1 MPRAKSICYVNDC
14 TKVTVRSGRCDEHA
28 PPARKGWDRR
38 SARNRSRPGDWSSR
52 RARVLARDRF
62 TCQKCGTR
70 ENLQVDHIVSVSRGG
85 SWDLDNLW
93 VLCGKCHALK
103 TYYEDRHD

>member
-1 MPRAKSICYVNDC
+1 MPRAKSICLVSGC
-14 TKVTVRSGRCDEHA
+14 TSVTVINGRCESHKII
-28 PPARKGWDRR
+28 RKGWDRK

-52 RARVLARDRF
+52 RAKVLTRDRF

-70 ENLQVDHIVSVSRGG
+70 ENLQVDHIVPVSRGG

-103 TYYEDRHD
+103 TYYEDRRP